1 VPIPSSFVQEAL
13 QVRALQDRVEQALAA
28 LPGVTGVSA
37 TSSLPLTA
45 SADQNTIQIPGAPG
59 NTGNRDQDSPLVD
72 YMGIRARYAEVMGM
86 RLIAGRS
93 FETAPPAG
101 VREALIDRTLA
112 AQFFPTGTPI
122 GTKIPWGRDEQ
133 KRERFLTIVGVVD
146 QARLYD
152 VHEDG
157 RPQVYLRAE
166 DFGYRNLSFVVRTT
180 RDPESLAAEVQR
192 VIRQIDG
199 RIALTDVK
207 TMAQIVE
214 DSLRQQRMSAVLI
227 AGFALGAL
235 ILAAMGLFGIVSG
248 FVTRR
253 RRELAVRLALGADHQ
268 RLLRLVV
275 TEGLLLVGIGVL
287 IGVPGI
293 LVAGQLV
300 RGVLVGISPTDPAT
314 LAAVSGGLA
323 VVTLVTCYIPARRV
337 LRIEPAQLLRQE

>member
-1 VPIPSSFVQEAL
+1 
-13 QVRALQDRVEQALAA
+13 
-28 LPGVTGVSA
+28 
-37 TSSLPLTA
+37 
-45 SADQNTIQIPGAPG
+45 
-59 NTGNRDQDSPLVD
+59 
-72 YMGIRARYAEVMGM
+72 MGM
-86 RLIAGRS
+86 RVIAGRA
-93 FETAPPAG
+93 FEAARRRD
-101 VREALIDRTLA
+101 VLEALIDRRLA
-112 AQFFPTGTPI
+112 AQFFPTGTPV
-122 GTKIPWGRDEQ
+122 GAKIPWGRDEQ

-180 RDPESLAAEVQR
+180 RDPESLVPEVQR
-192 VIRQIDG
+192 MIRQTDG

-207 TMAQIVE
+207 PMERIVD

-227 AGFALGAL
+227 AGFAIGAL
-235 ILAAMGLFGIVSG
+235 VLAAMGLFGIVSG

-293 LVAGQLV
+293 YAAGQLV
-300 RGVLVGISPTDPAT
+300 RGVLVGISPTDPST
-314 LAAVSGGLA
+314 LAVVAAGLA

>member
-1 VPIPSSFVQEAL
+1 V
-13 QVRALQDRVEQALAA
+13 
-28 LPGVTGVSA
+28 
-37 TSSLPLTA
+37 
-45 SADQNTIQIPGAPG
+45 
-59 NTGNRDQDSPLVD
+59 
-72 YMGIRARYAEVMGM
+72 
-86 RLIAGRS
+86 
-93 FETAPPAG
+93 
-101 VREALIDRTLA
+101 
-112 AQFFPTGTPI
+112 
-122 GTKIPWGRDEQ
+122 
-133 KRERFLTIVGVVD
+133 TIVGVVD

-157 RPQVYLRAE
+157 RPQVYLRSE
-166 DFGYRNLSFVVRTT
+166 DFGYRSLSFVMRTA
-180 RDPESLAAEVQR
+180 RDPESLIPEARR

-199 RIALTDVK
+199 RIALADVK
-207 TMAQIVE
+207 TMEQIVD

-253 RRELAVRLALGADHQ
+253 RHELAVRLALGADHQ
-268 RLLRLVV
+268 RLLRFVL

-293 LVAGQLV
+293 YAAGRLV

-314 LAAVSGGLA
+314 LATVAGGLA
-323 VVTLVTCYIPARRV
+323 LVTLITCYVPARRV